1 MISELTHIRTGNVL
15 RNAQSGL
22 PSGLY
27 RILIPAGTH
36 LWRSAAD
43 TFLADEPANAL
54 LSFDSPPVAPGEPC
68 GPDTRNTLQRLWA
81 GATLSF
87 YSPERSGSL
96 TLSQPE
102 STSQFRADR
111 DRWLY
116 LQLTFPAGK
125 ALAWKSQIDLHAD
138 AAISSSIELH
148 PSTDT
153 GTGTNTGTGTDT
165 GTSQPAVD
173 PALYARTQ
181 ELVVRVGLVQSMYR
195 LSGCTNNS
203 DFEKKAIESG
213 VWPGLIEMV
222 RLAGGKQ

>member
-1 MISELTHIRTGNVL
+1 MTEAIELPHTRTGDVL
-15 RNAQSGL
+15 RYKRADL

-27 RILIPAGTH
+27 RILIPAGAH

-43 TFLADEPANAL
+43 TFAVDEPASAL
-54 LSFDSPPVAPGEPC
+54 LSFDSPPVGSGEPC
-68 GPDTRNTLQRLWA
+68 GPDTRNALATLWA

-102 STSQFRADR
+102 STSPFRADR

-138 AAISSSIELH
+138 AAPAPAPAQPEPSLELAQR
-148 PSTDT
+148 TL
-153 GTGTNTGTGTDT
+153 
-165 GTSQPAVD
+165 
-173 PALYARTQ
+173 ALAHKAG
-181 ELVVRVGLVQSMYR
+181 LVVALMKTSGAQSDDALIDWMLQQGDLWFSLCRLVGLA
-195 LSGCTNNS
+195 
-203 DFEKKAIESG
+203 E
-213 VWPGLIEMV
+213 
-222 RLAGGKQ
+222 GGKA